1 MRNKGGSNV
10 KRLIFLILFFFL
22 AGCASQMDSNGESA
36 KQYLLD
42 QGYDI
47 ESYEGS
53 QDYSFTRADLADMPH
68 NSIWALQTA
77 DPEPYVGKEMV
88 QEIFIVND
96 HPLSRIYGPQKG
108 FSEKVE
114 VRVLM
119 YDGKVIG
126 GTSFPVGMDL
136 GGWGYSIDGKT
147 VEEIQG
153 ENINQLIMKWKEQGG
168 SY

>member
-1 MRNKGGSNV
+1 V
-10 KRLIFLILFFFL
+10 KRLISLILFCFL
-22 AGCASQMDSNGESA
+22 SGCASQMGSDGESA

-53 QDYSFTRADLADMPH
+53 QDYSFTWGDLADMPH

-77 DPEPYVGKEMV
+77 APEPYIGKDMV

-96 HPLSRIYGPQKG
+96 HPLIEIYEPQKG

-119 YDGKVIG
+119 YNREVIG
-126 GTSFPVGMDL
+126 GTSFPVGEDL
-136 GGWGYSIDGKT
+136 GGWGYSLDGKT
-147 VEEIQG
+147 AEEIHG
-153 ENINQLIMKWKEQGG
+153 NGLNELLKKWEGQED
-168 SY
+168 